1 MQRFDISDQIDE
13 EVFDG
18 RERIEDTDREEVMH
32 FAEDLDTRRR
42 DTYLTYGILASVV
55 LHVALLAAI
64 PRLGELAPAKAFLK
78 PGEEVTPI
86 RLVEFPTPPEKTEPP
101 PDKASGISDRNHT
114 AKRERI
120 PKALPRPKAA
130 PGKMTPSPPQIAALS
145 PPPAPED
152 LVKGREKKPP
162 EQSRVETRPA
172 KQPAK
177 KRRSSGEKT
186 RESVSKRENLK
197 KPGVDL
203 RPTAQEIAR
212 ALSGRAGPTD
222 FYPEGDPDEA
232 VVDINTRED
241 RFFSYLLHLK
251 RKIEGVWIY
260 PSSAA
265 KSGLGGELTL
275 EFLVSKKGKLLGVSL
290 LDSSGYSILDQSA
303 IRAIRTAAPYHPFP
317 PRLKAKRLRVRARF
331 IYVTNRYFRRI
342 M

>member
-1 MQRFDISDQIDE
+1 MQRFDISDQIGEEAFDE
-13 EVFDG
+13 P
-18 RERIEDTDREEVMH
+18 ERIEDPDREELIHLTEGV
-32 FAEDLDTRRR
+32 EIRKR
-42 DTYLTYGILASVV
+42 DTYLTYGIIASVV
-55 LHVALLAAI
+55 IHVALLAAI
-64 PRLGELAPAKAFLK
+64 PRLGDLAPARAFLK

-120 PKALPRPKAA
+120 PKALPRPKAF
-130 PGKMTPSPPQIAALS
+130 PGKMTPSPPRMAALS

-152 LVKGREKKPP
+152 LMKEREEKPP
-162 EQSRVETRPA
+162 EPSRVEKRPA
-172 KQPAK
+172 RKPAK
-177 KRRSSGEKT
+177 KRRSSGNKT
-186 RESVSKRENLK
+186 
-197 KPGVDL
+197 GVDL
-203 RPTAQEIAR
+203 RPTPQEIAR

-222 FYPEGDPDEA
+222 FYPEGDVDEA

-251 RKIEGVWIY
+251 KKIEGVWIY
-260 PSSAA
+260 PSTAA

-275 EFLVSKKGKLLGVSL
+275 EFLVSQEGKLLGVSL